1 MDPGTA
7 SANTTTAYT
16 FKDGMTR
23 NSARVAQ
30 EKWTEYKELLCSL
43 YQEKTI
49 AEILVYMRTNHSF
62 EVK

>member
-1 MDPGTA
+1 MDPSTA
-7 SANTTTAYT
+7 SANTAYT
-16 FKDGMTR
+16 FKDGMIR
-23 NSARVAQ
+23 NSARVSK

-49 AEILVYMRTNHSF
+49 AEMLVYMRTNHNF